1 MTIDH
6 LTAPAVR
13 DLSHAILAPSSIALV
28 GASDDP
34 GKTTG
39 RPLRFLRASGYAGR
53 IYPVN
58 PRRDIVQGE
67 KAWPSLTDLPEVPEH
82 VFIMTGSDTAVAA
95 VEECGRLGVTVATVL
110 ASGFSESGPAGAE
123 RERRLIETARTCG
136 VRLIGPS
143 SLGVANPNNGLVLTA
158 NAAFAE
164 KDLPGGSTFVASQSG
179 SMIGALASRG
189 KARGIGFAGL
199 VSTGGECDLSVGEL
213 CTATLDDPAVTS
225 YLLFLENLRGAD
237 ELRDFARGAAERGK
251 PVTVYKL
258 GRSDAA
264 AELAVSH
271 TGALAGAD
279 DVAAEFFAD
288 NAIARVD
295 TVEGLLE
302 CAALA
307 ARLPIRP
314 AGSPPPRVGVVTTT
328 GGGAAMVVD
337 QLGVRG
343 IDVQRASDETF
354 AELARRGVDA
364 SPARIVDVT
373 LAGTKYEVMS
383 QALDVLLSSGE
394 FDLLIAVIGS
404 SARFNPELALRA
416 LIDSKDAPTPLAAFI
431 VPDAPDALTLLADKN
446 IPAFRTPEACADV
459 VAATFRRRTPHTT
472 PPLAARPDENSPSR
486 ILDEVEAYGF
496 LDTLSIPHAPA
507 LVLDVLEDPVIDTLP
522 FPYPVVAK
530 VLDSRIAHKSDVGG
544 VVLHIANEQQLRD
557 AVARIVQ
564 SVAEHRPDVQV
575 QRILVQ
581 PMVSGLGE
589 VLVGYRVDPDA
600 GPIVMLAAGGE
611 LAEIHRDRSIRTAP
625 ASREAA
631 VEMTEEVAALELYRG
646 FRGRDHGDVDAIV
659 DTIVALS
666 SIAERPG
673 PAVFEAEVNPL
684 LINKTGHGVCAVD
697 ALVRIAIAEGQEH
710 A

>member
-1 MTIDH
+1 MTSDH
-6 LTAPAVR
+6 RTTPATS
-13 DLSHAILAPSSIALV
+13 DLSHAILSPSSIALV

-34 GKTTG
+34 AKTTG
-39 RPLRFLRASGYAGR
+39 RPLKFLRASGYHGR

-58 PRRDIVQGE
+58 PRRDTVQGE
-67 KAWPSLTDLPEVPEH
+67 QAWPSLTELPEVPEH
-82 VFIMTGSDTAVAA
+82 VFIMTGSDAAVAA

-110 ASGFSESGPAGAE
+110 ASGFSESGPAGIE

-189 KARGIGFAGL
+189 MARGIGFAGL

-213 CTATLDDPAVTS
+213 CAATLDDPAVTS

-237 ELRDFARGAAERGK
+237 KLREFARGAAERGK

-288 NAIARVD
+288 NGIARVD
-295 TVEGLLE
+295 TIDGLLE
-302 CAALA
+302 CAPLA

-314 AGSPPPRVGVVTTT
+314 AGSPAPRVGVVTTT

-343 IDVQRASDETF
+343 IDVQRASDDTF
-354 AELARRGVDA
+354 AELARRGVEA
-364 SPARIVDVT
+364 APARIVDVT

-383 QALDVLLSSGE
+383 QALEVLLGTGE
-394 FDLLIAVIGS
+394 FDLLIAVVGS

-416 LIDSKDAPTPLAAFI
+416 LIDAKDAPTPLAAFV
-431 VPDAPDALTLLADKN
+431 VPDAPDALTLLADEG

-459 VAATFRRRTPHTT
+459 VAATFRRRLPHSATPVAT
-472 PPLAARPDENSPSR
+472 PPAESSPSR
-486 ILDEVEAYGF
+486 VLDEVEAYGF
-496 LDTLSIPHAPA
+496 LDSLSIPHAPA
-507 LVLDVLEDPVIDTLP
+507 VVLDVPDDAGQTTIGSLP
-522 FPYPVVAK
+522 FSYPVVAK

-544 VVLHIANEQQLRD
+544 VVLHIGDEQQLRD
-557 AVARIVQ
+557 AVVRIAG
-564 SVAEHRPDVQV
+564 SVAEHRPDVGV
-575 QRILVQ
+575 RRILVQ

-611 LAEIHRDRSIRTAP
+611 LAEIHRDRSLRTAP
-625 ASREAA
+625 VSREAA
-631 VEMTEEVAALELYRG
+631 LEMTREVKALELFRG
-646 FRGRDHGDVDAIV
+646 FRGREHGDVEAIV

-666 SIAERPG
+666 AIAERPG
-673 PAVFEAEVNPL
+673 NGVFEAEINPL
-684 LINKTGHGVCAVD
+684 LINGVGHGVRAVD
-697 ALVRIAIAEGQEH
+697 ALVRIVEGQG
-710 A
+710 

>member
-1 MTIDH
+1 MTLDH
-6 LTAPAVR
+6 LTAPAVK
-13 DLSHAILAPSSIALV
+13 DLAHAILSPSSIALV

-34 GKTTG
+34 AKTTG
-39 RPLRFLRASGYAGR
+39 RPLLFLRAGGYDGR

-58 PRRDIVQGE
+58 PRRETVQGE
-67 KAWPSLTDLPEVPEH
+67 KAWPTLSDLPEVPEH
-82 VFIMTGSDTAVAA
+82 VFIMTGSDAA
-95 VEECGRLGVTVATVL
+95 VDAVQECGRLGVTVATVL
-110 ASGFSESGPAGAE
+110 ASGFSESGPEGAE
-123 RERRLIETARTCG
+123 RERRLLETARTCG

-164 KDLPGGSTFVASQSG
+164 SDLPRGTTFVASQSG
-179 SMIGALASRG
+179 SMIGALVSRG

-213 CTATLDDPAVTS
+213 CAATLDDPAVGS

-237 ELRDFARGAAERGK
+237 ELRSFAHAAAERGK

-288 NAIARVD
+288 NGIARVD
-295 TVEGLLE
+295 TLEGLLE
-302 CAALA
+302 SAALA
-307 ARLPIRP
+307 TRLPIRP

-343 IDVQRASDETF
+343 IDVQQASDATF
-354 AELARRGVDA
+354 TRLADKGVDA
-364 SPARIVDVT
+364 HPARIVDVT
-373 LAGTKYEVMS
+373 LAGTKYEVMV
-383 QALDVLLSSGE
+383 QALDVLLDSGE
-394 FDLLIAVIGS
+394 FDLLVAVIGS

-416 LIDSKDAPTPLAAFI
+416 LVDSADRRTPLAAFI
-431 VPDAPDALTLLADKN
+431 VPDAPAALSLLAEAH
-446 IPAFRTPEACADV
+446 IPAFRTPEACADA
-459 VAATFRRRTPHTT
+459 VAALFGRRMPSGDVAT
-472 PPLAARPDENSPSR
+472 AARPDESTPSR
-486 ILDEVEAYGF
+486 VLDEVEAYGF
-496 LDTLSIPHAPA
+496 LDELAVPHAPA
-507 LVLDVLEDPVIDTLP
+507 VVLDIPDDIDTMSVDAVD
-522 FPYPVVAK
+522 FAYPVVAK

-544 VVLHIANEQQLRD
+544 VVLHIGNGRELRQ
-557 AVARIVQ
+557 AAGRIVD
-564 SVAEHRPDVQV
+564 SVAAARPGVRV
-575 QRILVQ
+575 RRILVQ

-625 ASREAA
+625 VSREAA
-631 VEMTEEVAALELYRG
+631 LDMTREVAALELFRG
-646 FRGRDHGDVDAIV
+646 FRGREPGDLDALV
-659 DTIVALS
+659 ETIVSLS
-666 SIAERPG
+666 SIARRPG
-673 PAVFEAEVNPL
+673 PAVHEAEINPL
-684 LINKTGHGVCAVD
+684 LIRPVGHGVEAVD
-697 ALVRIAIAEGQEH
+697 ALVRVTAEDN
-710 A
+710 